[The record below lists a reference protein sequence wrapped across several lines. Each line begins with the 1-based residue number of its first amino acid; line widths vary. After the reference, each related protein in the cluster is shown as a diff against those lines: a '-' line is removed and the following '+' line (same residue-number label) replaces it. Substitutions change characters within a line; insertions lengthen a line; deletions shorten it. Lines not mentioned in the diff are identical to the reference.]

1 MRSFSCM
8 GPHVKMYRNMGL
20 GMWMQELPTLAHLFK
35 ILQQVPY
42 LASKNLYR
50 VAAHFLEMQPQQ
62 IAQFCT
68 ALKEIKERLKKCE
81 TCFYWQ
87 EISATCMFCSS
98 SQRDQATV
106 CVVETWQEILA
117 IEKTKG
123 YLGVYH
129 VLGGSI
135 SPLEGIGPDDLTI
148 DALLERVNNGTIKEV
163 ILATNQTPEGEATAT
178 YIARKLKEKNIAI
191 SCLARGLPVGSSL
204 EGMDRLT
211 VFKALSERRPF

>member
-1 MRSFSCM
+1 M
-8 GPHVKMYRNMGL
+8 L
-20 GMWMQELPTLAHLFK
+20 EELPTLAHLLK

-62 IAQFCT
+62 IAQFCA
-68 ALKEIKERLKKCE
+68 ALEVAKQRLKKCE
-81 TCFYWQ
+81 NCFYWQ
-87 EISATCMFCSS
+87 EASAACIFCSS
-98 SQRDQATV
+98 PKRDQTII

-117 IEKTKG
+117 IEKTRG

-135 SPLEGIGPDDLTI
+135 SPLEGISAEDLTI
-148 DALLERVNNGTIKEV
+148 DQLLVRAQNGIVKEL

-178 YIARKLKEKNIAI
+178 YIARKLKGVAIAI

>member
-1 MRSFSCM
+1 M
-8 GPHVKMYRNMGL
+8 L
-20 GMWMQELPTLAHLFK
+20 EELPTLAYLLK
-35 ILQQVPY
+35 VLQQVPY

-62 IAQFCT
+62 LAQFCA
-68 ALKEIKERLKKCE
+68 ALEAAKERLKKCE
-81 TCFYWQ
+81 ICFYWQ
-87 EISATCMFCSS
+87 ETSAACVFCSS
-98 SQRDQATV
+98 PKRDQTII
-106 CVVETWQEILA
+106 CVVETWQEILT

-123 YLGVYH
+123 HFGLYH

-135 SPLEGIGPDDLTI
+135 SPLEGIGVEDLTI
-148 DALLERVNNGTIKEV
+148 DQLLVRAANGIVKEL

-178 YIARKLKEKNIAI
+178 YIARKLKGKNIII

>member
-1 MRSFSCM
+1 M
-8 GPHVKMYRNMGL
+8 L
-20 GMWMQELPTLAHLFK
+20 EELPTLAHLLK

-50 VAAHFLEMQPQQ
+50 VASHFLEMQPQQ
-62 IAQFCT
+62 VAQFC
-68 ALKEIKERLKKCE
+68 ASLEVVKERLKKCDQ
-81 TCFYWQ
+81 CFFWR
-87 EISATCMFCSS
+87 EISSGCMFCASTK
-98 SQRDQATV
+98 RDHATV
-106 CVVETWQEILA
+106 CVVETWQEIVA

-123 YLGVYH
+123 YIGLYH

-135 SPLEGIGPDDLTI
+135 SPLEGVSAEDLTL
-148 DALLERVNNGTIKEV
+148 DALVGRVEKGTIKEL
-163 ILATNQTPEGEATAT
+163 ILATNQTPEGEATAS
-178 YIARKLKEKNIAI
+178 YIARKLKDKNIVI

>member
-1 MRSFSCM
+1 M
-8 GPHVKMYRNMGL
+8 L
-20 GMWMQELPTLAHLFK
+20 EELPTLAHLLK
-35 ILQQVPY
+35 VLQQVPY

-50 VAAHFLEMQPQQ
+50 VTAHFLEMQPQQ
-62 IAQFCT
+62 IAQFC
-68 ALKEIKERLKKCE
+68 ASLQAAKERLKKCS

-87 EISATCMFCSS
+87 EIASMCIFCSS
-98 SQRDQATV
+98 AKRDQTIV

-135 SPLEGIGPDDLTI
+135 SPLEGIGPEDLTI
-148 DALLERVNNGTIKEV
+148 DALVDRVGNEIIKEV

-178 YIARKLKEKNIAI
+178 YIARKLKGKDIVI

-211 VFKALSERRPF
+211 VFKALSDRRPF

>member
-1 MRSFSCM
+1 M
-8 GPHVKMYRNMGL
+8 L
-20 GMWMQELPTLAHLFK
+20 EELPTLAHLLK

-50 VAAHFLEMQPQQ
+50 VASHFLEMQPQQ
-62 IAQFCT
+62 VAQFC
-68 ALKEIKERLKKCE
+68 ASLEVVKERLTKCE
-81 TCFYWQ
+81 HCFFWQ
-87 EISATCMFCSS
+87 EKSSGCIFCASTK
-98 SQRDQATV
+98 RDSATV
-106 CVVETWQEILA
+106 CVVETWQEIVA

-123 YLGVYH
+123 YIGLYH

-135 SPLEGIGPDDLTI
+135 SPLEGVSAEDLTI
-148 DALLERVNNGTIKEV
+148 DALVERVEKGIIKEL
-163 ILATNQTPEGEATAT
+163 ILATNQTPEGEATAS
-178 YIARKLKEKNIAI
+178 YIARKLKGKNIVI

>member
-1 MRSFSCM
+1 M
-8 GPHVKMYRNMGL
+8 L
-20 GMWMQELPTLAHLFK
+20 EELPTLVHLLK
-35 ILQQVPY
+35 VLQQVPY

-50 VAAHFLEMQPQQ
+50 VAAHFLEMPPQQ
-62 IAQFCT
+62 IAHFCA
-68 ALKEIKERLKKCE
+68 ALEVAKQRLKKCE
-81 TCFYWQ
+81 ICFYWQ
-87 EISATCMFCSS
+87 EQSAGCVFCSS
-98 SQRDQATV
+98 SKRDQTIV
-106 CVVETWQEILA
+106 CVVETWQEILT

-123 YLGVYH
+123 YIGVYH

-135 SPLEGIGPDDLTI
+135 SPLEGIGVEDLTI
-148 DALLERVNNGTIKEV
+148 DSLLMRAENGIIKEL

-178 YIARKLKEKNIAI
+178 YIARKLKDKNIMI

>member
-1 MRSFSCM
+1 
-8 GPHVKMYRNMGL
+8 
-20 GMWMQELPTLAHLFK
+20 MQELPTLVHLLK

-50 VAAHFLEMQPQQ
+50 VAAHFLEMEPQQ
-62 IAQFCT
+62 MAQFCT
-68 ALKEIKERLKKCE
+68 ALESAKKKLKKCDI
-81 TCFYWQ
+81 CFYWQ
-87 EISATCMFCSS
+87 EVSQDCMFCSS
-98 SQRDQATV
+98 SQRDQTLV

-123 YLGVYH
+123 YNGCYH

-135 SPLEGIGPDDLTI
+135 SPLDGVGVDDLTI
-148 DALLERVNNGTIKEV
+148 TQLIERVDKGIIKEI

-178 YIARKLKEKNIAI
+178 YIARKLKGKNVII

>member
-1 MRSFSCM
+1 M
-8 GPHVKMYRNMGL
+8 VE
-20 GMWMQELPTLAHLFK
+20 ELPTLAHLLR

-50 VAAHFLEMQPQQ
+50 VVTHFLEMDEQQ
-62 IAQFCT
+62 LKHFCFVLENAKT
-68 ALKEIKERLKKCE
+68 KLKKCE

-87 EISATCMFCSS
+87 EVASRCIFCSS
-98 SQRDQATV
+98 PHRDQSLV
-106 CVVETWQEILA
+106 CVVETWQEVVA

-123 YLGVYH
+123 YSGVYH
-129 VLGGSI
+129 VLGGAI
-135 SPLEGIGPDDLTI
+135 SPLDGIDVDDLTI
-148 DALLERVNNGTIKEV
+148 DSLVSRIEKKSVCEL

-178 YIARKLKEKNIAI
+178 YIARKCKDKNIII

>member
-1 MRSFSCM
+1 M
-8 GPHVKMYRNMGL
+8 L
-20 GMWMQELPTLAHLFK
+20 EELPTLAHLLK

-62 IAQFCT
+62 IAQFC
-68 ALKEIKERLKKCE
+68 AAIEVAKQRLKKCD

-87 EISATCMFCSS
+87 EQSAACIFCSS
-98 SQRDQATV
+98 SKRDQTIV

-117 IEKTKG
+117 IEKTRG

-135 SPLEGIGPDDLTI
+135 SPLEGIGAEDLTI
-148 DALLERVNNGTIKEV
+148 DSLLVRAQNGVVKEL

-178 YIARKLKEKNIAI
+178 YIARKLKGVSVAI

>member
-1 MRSFSCM
+1 
-8 GPHVKMYRNMGL
+8 
-20 GMWMQELPTLAHLFK
+20 MQELPTLAHLLK
-35 ILQQVPY
+35 VLQQVPY

-50 VAAHFLEMQPQQ
+50 VAAHFLEMEPQQ
-62 IAQFCT
+62 IMQFCAT
-68 ALKEIKERLKKCE
+68 LEAAKKKLKKCDS
-81 TCFYWQ
+81 CFYWQ
-87 EISATCMFCSS
+87 EVSQDCMFCAS
-98 SQRDQATV
+98 SQRDQTIV

-123 YLGVYH
+123 YSGVYH

-135 SPLEGIGPDDLTI
+135 SPLEGIGVEDLTI
-148 DALLERVNNGTIKEV
+148 NSLITRVDNGIVKEL

-178 YIARKLKEKNIAI
+178 YIARKLKGKNIAI

>member
-1 MRSFSCM
+1 M
-8 GPHVKMYRNMGL
+8 L
-20 GMWMQELPTLAHLFK
+20 EELPTLSHLLR

-50 VAAHFLEMQPQQ
+50 VADYFLQMQPQQ
-62 IAQFCT
+62 MAQFCA
-68 ALKEIKERLKKCE
+68 ALEVAKQRLKKCE
-81 TCFYWQ
+81 SCFYWQ
-87 EISATCMFCSS
+87 EVSSACIFCSS
-98 SQRDQATV
+98 SKRDQTII
-106 CVVETWQEILA
+106 CVVETWQEIIA
-117 IEKTKG
+117 IEKTRG
-123 YLGVYH
+123 YLGLYH

-135 SPLEGIGPDDLTI
+135 SPLEGISIEDLTI
-148 DALLERVNNGTIKEV
+148 DQLLMRAENGVVKEL

-178 YIARKLKEKNIAI
+178 YIARKLKGIDIVI

>member
-1 MRSFSCM
+1 M
-8 GPHVKMYRNMGL
+8 L
-20 GMWMQELPTLAHLFK
+20 EELPTLAHLLK

-62 IAQFCT
+62 IAQFCA
-68 ALKEIKERLKKCE
+68 ALEVAKERLKKCDI
-81 TCFYWQ
+81 CFYWQ
-87 EISATCMFCSS
+87 EVSAACIFCSLS
-98 SQRDQATV
+98 KRDQTTV
-106 CVVETWQEILA
+106 CVVETWQEIVA
-117 IEKTKG
+117 IEKTRG

-135 SPLEGIGPDDLTI
+135 SPLEGISAEDLTI
-148 DALLERVNNGTIKEV
+148 DQLLVRAQNGIVKEL

-178 YIARKLKEKNIAI
+178 YIARKLKGVNITI

>member
-1 MRSFSCM
+1 MI
-8 GPHVKMYRNMGL
+8 
-20 GMWMQELPTLAHLFK
+20 EDLPTLIHLLK

-50 VAAHFLEMQPQQ
+50 VAAHFLEMTPEQVV
-62 IAQFCT
+62 QFCA
-68 ALKEIKERLKKCE
+68 ALEVAKQQLKKCD

-87 EISATCMFCSS
+87 EVSAGCVFCSS
-98 SQRDQATV
+98 LKRDQSII
-106 CVVETWQEILA
+106 CVVETWQEIVA
-117 IEKTKG
+117 IEKTRG

-135 SPLEGIGPDDLTI
+135 SPLEGISVEDLTI
-148 DALLERVNNGTIKEV
+148 DSLIARIENGAIKEL

-178 YIARKLKEKNIAI
+178 YIARKLKEKDIII

-211 VFKALSERRPF
+211 VFKALSERRLF

>member
-1 MRSFSCM
+1 MIE
-8 GPHVKMYRNMGL
+8 
-20 GMWMQELPTLAHLFK
+20 ELPTLAHLLK
-35 ILQQVPY
+35 VLQQVPY

-62 IAQFCT
+62 IAQFCA
-68 ALKEIKERLKKCE
+68 ALEVAQDRLKKCE
-81 TCFYWQ
+81 ICFFWQ
-87 EISATCMFCSS
+87 EAAAECIFCSS
-98 SQRDQATV
+98 SKRDQSVV

-123 YLGVYH
+123 YFGVYH

-135 SPLEGIGPDDLTI
+135 SPLEGISADDLTI
-148 DALLERVNNGTIKEV
+148 NALVDRVEKGIIKEL
-163 ILATNQTPEGEATAT
+163 ILATNQTPEGEATAS
-178 YIARKLKEKNIAI
+178 YIARKLKEKNITI

>member
-1 MRSFSCM
+1 M
-8 GPHVKMYRNMGL
+8 L
-20 GMWMQELPTLAHLFK
+20 QDLPTLAHLLK

-62 IAQFCT
+62 MAQFCA
-68 ALKEIKERLKKCE
+68 ALEAAQERLKKCD

-87 EISATCMFCSS
+87 EVSAACIFCSS
-98 SQRDQATV
+98 PKRDQSIV

-117 IEKTKG
+117 IEQTKG

-135 SPLEGIGPDDLTI
+135 SPLEGVGPEDLTI
-148 DALLERVNNGTIKEV
+148 DALINRVGNGIIKEI

-178 YIARKLKEKNIAI
+178 YIARKLKGTALEV

>member
-1 MRSFSCM
+1 M
-8 GPHVKMYRNMGL
+8 L
-20 GMWMQELPTLAHLFK
+20 EELPTLAHLLK
-35 ILQQVPY
+35 VLQQVPY

-50 VAAHFLEMQPQQ
+50 VAAHFLEMDAQQ
-62 IAQFCT
+62 IAQFC
-68 ALKEIKERLKKCE
+68 AILESAKNKLKKC
-81 TCFYWQ
+81 TICFYWQ
-87 EISATCMFCSS
+87 EVSAECVFCKSS
-98 SQRDQATV
+98 RRDGSTI

-123 YLGVYH
+123 YIGLYH

-135 SPLEGIGPDDLTI
+135 SPLDGIGPEDLTI
-148 DALLERVNNGTIKEV
+148 DSLIARVARGNVKEI

-178 YIARKLKEKNIAI
+178 YIARKLKGMNVAI